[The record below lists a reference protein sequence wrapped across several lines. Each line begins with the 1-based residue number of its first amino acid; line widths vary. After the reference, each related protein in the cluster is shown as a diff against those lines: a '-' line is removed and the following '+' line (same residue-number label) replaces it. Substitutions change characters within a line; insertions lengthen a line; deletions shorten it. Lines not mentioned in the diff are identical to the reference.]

1 MLRSNKNFYSAEV
14 FEAMTASTSAF
25 VAEFSCCAHMI
36 STPPVSNS
44 LIINKLYCFY
54 SRAHCVTLCCVP

>member
-14 FEAMTASTSAF
+14 FEAMTASISAF

-36 STPPVSNS
+36 STPPR
-44 LIINKLYCFY
+44 F
-54 SRAHCVTLCCVP
+54 

>member
-36 STPPVSNS
+36 STPPR
-44 LIINKLYCFY
+44 F
-54 SRAHCVTLCCVP
+54 